1 MKKNLIIAEIGQN
14 HDGSLGLAHSYI
26 DAVANSGADV
36 IKFQM
41 HFADEESTHEDK
53 FRKKFS
59 FKNENRFQYWK
70 RMEFSKEEWFGLIKH
85 AKKKNLLFSCS
96 PFSTKA
102 VDLLKKMKVDLWKI
116 ASGEINNFEILNRIV
131 KQKKP
136 LIISTGL
143 SNYKDIKKTTDFLRK
158 KRFKNFILMQCTTKY
173 PSDLKN
179 VGMNVLE
186 IFKKKFNCKVGLSD
200 HTGLI
205 FPSIYGLSQDI
216 SALEVHVTFDKEMF
230 GPDIQSSVTI
240 DDLKKI
246 VQFRDA
252 KYLMDNN
259 PIDKNKFA
267 KKNKYNKVLFSKSLS
282 LKKNMLKGEILKKD
296 NLVLKK
302 PGTGLDVSF
311 TKNLVGKK
319 AKKNLSN
326 KNLIFLK
333 DFK

>member
-1 MKKNLIIAEIGQN
+1 
-14 HDGSLGLAHSYI
+14 
-26 DAVANSGADV
+26 
-36 IKFQM
+36 
-41 HFADEESTHEDK
+41 
-53 FRKKFS
+53 
-59 FKNENRFQYWK
+59 
-70 RMEFSKEEWFGLIKH
+70 
-85 AKKKNLLFSCS
+85 
-96 PFSTKA
+96 
-102 VDLLKKMKVDLWKI
+102 MKVDLWKI